1 MGPVLACTC
10 LGGWPPIG
18 RPCVIGNALAFVDE
32 LRWTLEVGVVSL
44 LPAVGHP
51 QAVVV
56 PRPAPAWGRGT
67 S

>member
-1 MGPVLACTC
+1 MFFAEVVGVLEE
-10 LGGWPPIG
+10 
-18 RPCVIGNALAFVDE
+18 GNALAFVDE
-32 LRWTLEVGVVSL
+32 MRWTLEVGVVSL

-67 S
+67 SR